1 MELNERQQEAVSLP
15 PGPVLVLAGAGSGKT
30 RVLTSRIAHLLEEG
44 AHPGQ
49 ILAVTFT
56 NKAAQSMRQRLAQLV
71 QIDLHGLW
79 MGTFHGIA
87 HRLLR
92 LHHGLVGL
100 PAQFQVLDADDSQR
114 LIRRALKDLGLD
126 DKYWNPRQLAARI
139 GRWKD
144 GGIVP
149 DDLRRDPSVPEAV
162 QAVYRQYELLKE
174 RAGAVDFADLLL
186 LALRL
191 WQDKALLAQYQER
204 FQHVLVDEF
213 QDTNAVQYQWL
224 HALAAHGQIFV
235 VGDDDQSIYGWRG
248 AEVENIFRFSQ
259 DYPGARLVRLEQNY
273 RSTAPIL
280 AAANAVIAHNAE
292 RLGKTL
298 WTARS
303 GGSPV
308 QLYRAYNEEDEA
320 RFVVA
325 RIQDWV
331 AKGGKRE
338 DCAILYRS
346 NAQSR
351 PFEEHLLREGIPY
364 RVYGGLRFFE
374 RAEIK
379 DTLAYLRLVLN
390 RHDDAA
396 FERVVNL
403 PARGIGAV
411 TLERLRQHSQER
423 GLSLWQAAGELQQ
436 PKLQAFLNLIDQL
449 AEQCRDRSLDEQVS
463 LVLEQVPL
471 RDWHARDGDRGEGR
485 LENLEELINAAR
497 TFALSDSSAGL
508 RELNPVPGDLLG
520 EFLTHAALE
529 AGEGGAEAWQ
539 DAVQLMSLHSAKGL
553 EFALVFLVGLE
564 EGLFPHQ
571 RSLEDPAGLAE
582 ERRLCYVGMTRAMQQ
597 LVLCYAESRRLHGS
611 ERMAMASRFLRDLP
625 PEEVEELRPRAR
637 ISRPIPIPAASAR
650 SDCPYRL
657 GARVRHPVF
666 GEGTVLDFEG
676 GGRQGRIQI
685 QFASGSKWLAL
696 GIVALE
702 QLS

>member
-1 MELNERQQEAVSLP
+1 
-15 PGPVLVLAGAGSGKT
+15 
-30 RVLTSRIAHLLEEG
+30 
-44 AHPGQ
+44 
-49 ILAVTFT
+49 
-56 NKAAQSMRQRLAQLV
+56 
-71 QIDLHGLW
+71 
-79 MGTFHGIA
+79 
-87 HRLLR
+87 
-92 LHHGLVGL
+92 
-100 PAQFQVLDADDSQR
+100 
-114 LIRRALKDLGLD
+114 
-126 DKYWNPRQLAARI
+126 
-139 GRWKD
+139 
-144 GGIVP
+144 
-149 DDLRRDPSVPEAV
+149 
-162 QAVYRQYELLKE
+162 
-174 RAGAVDFADLLL
+174 
-186 LALRL
+186 
-191 WQDKALLAQYQER
+191 
-204 FQHVLVDEF
+204 
-213 QDTNAVQYQWL
+213 
-224 HALAAHGQIFV
+224 
-235 VGDDDQSIYGWRG
+235 
-248 AEVENIFRFSQ
+248 
-259 DYPGARLVRLEQNY
+259 
-273 RSTAPIL
+273 
-280 AAANAVIAHNAE
+280 
-292 RLGKTL
+292 
-298 WTARS
+298 
-303 GGSPV
+303 
-308 QLYRAYNEEDEA
+308 
-320 RFVVA
+320 
-325 RIQDWV
+325 
-331 AKGGKRE
+331 
-338 DCAILYRS
+338 
-346 NAQSR
+346 
-351 PFEEHLLREGIPY
+351 
-364 RVYGGLRFFE
+364 
-374 RAEIK
+374 
-379 DTLAYLRLVLN
+379 N

-463 LVLEQVPL
+463 LVLAEVPL

-637 ISRPIPIPAASAR
+637 ISRPIPIAAASAR
-650 SDCPYRL
+650 SDCPYPL